1 MPHLRDSHHGTLI
14 TVLSSLLHWPFEIM
28 AEEPAIQPSPG
39 PPLKALREIFHYYA
53 PFRIMICQPCRC
65 AVFDAQINRHLRLH
79 HKGQDKAQFRPKE
92 VLSYFEEFP
101 LRIRSVED
109 LALPSEP
116 IPAVPFLS
124 VNQDTF
130 QCGESSCRWIGGTLL
145 RIQEHY
151 RHQHGWTAPPASD
164 RPTAIAPWA
173 PILSQRFI
181 PRGPGS
187 QRFAVSPPTP
197 DDSLSY
203 YPPARSSTPLSN
215 RLPQPSAAP
224 AKVPSPSAPARLPAP
239 VPNPPQLSR
248 PSLTRGPLSREPAKT
263 PTLPSS
269 PPIASR
275 LSLAPSELQ
284 DSTAQ
289 RLRPTRSQSRA
300 QQPPSTPAQSPQI
313 ALDSVYAPKTTT
325 QTTTDND
332 EPRARPSNSPDHPRK
347 RQRASK
353 EPSARSLSSAPRPT
367 AIESDQR
374 PTRASPAPTQSRTQT
389 MSQEPRALPSR
400 APALPAS
407 AHERAR
413 LESREEILTRALE
426 DWARECPLCRAEG
439 LRPSTRA
446 HQLTSCEGANAELV
460 RQESIQLLRRIK
472 TRSGSC
478 RGCGLPKSFC
488 DRFKDRSH
496 RAKLL
501 TRDRTCYAPRIMAAT
516 IISIGIFD
524 TRRFEMILG
533 LVEGGD
539 TVDME
544 DSEKVYQWFTQEV
557 PFLDM
562 AATRLTQ
569 VFYRLY
575 CTSGLPVVLD
585 SLS

>member
-1 MPHLRDSHHGTLI
+1 
-14 TVLSSLLHWPFEIM
+14 M
-28 AEEPAIQPSPG
+28 AEEPAIQPSPS
-39 PPLKALREIFHYYA
+39 PPLEALRETFHYYT

-65 AVFDAQINRHLRLH
+65 VVFDAQINRHLRLH

-92 VLSYFEEFP
+92 VLSYFEDFP
-101 LRIRSVED
+101 LRIQSVED

-124 VNQDTF
+124 INQDTF

-164 RPTAIAPWA
+164 RLTSIAPWA

-187 QRFAVSPPTP
+187 QRFAVSPPTS
-197 DDSLSY
+197 DDSLLY
-203 YPPARSSTPLSN
+203 HPPARTSTPLSN

-224 AKVPSPSAPARLPAP
+224 AKVLSPSAPARLPL
-239 VPNPPQLSR
+239 PNPPQQSSA
-248 PSLTRGPLSREPAKT
+248 SLTKSPLSREPAKT
-263 PTLPSS
+263 PTLLSS

-275 LSLAPSELQ
+275 LSLAHSELQ

-289 RLRPTRSQSRA
+289 RLRTTRSQSRA
-300 QQPPSTPAQSPQI
+300 QQPTSAPAQSPQI
-313 ALDSVYAPKTTT
+313 ALDSAYAPRTTT
-325 QTTTDND
+325 QATTDND
-332 EPRARPSNSPDHPRK
+332 EPRARPSNPPDHPRK

-353 EPSARSLSSAPRPT
+353 EPSARSLSSTPRPT

-374 PTRASPAPTQSRTQT
+374 PTRASLAPAQSRRQT
-389 MSQEPRALPSR
+389 MSKEPRALPSR
-400 APALPAS
+400 IPVPPMS
-407 AHERAR
+407 THERAR
-413 LESREEILTRALE
+413 LESPEETLTRALE
-426 DWARECPLCRAEG
+426 DWARECPVCRAEG
-439 LRPSTRA
+439 LSPSARA
-446 HQLTSCEGANAELV
+446 HQLISCEGANAELV
-460 RQESIQLLRRIK
+460 RQESTQLLQRLK

-524 TRRFEMILG
+524 TPRFEMTLG
-533 LVEGGD
+533 WIEGGD
-539 TVDME
+539 IIDME

-575 CTSGLPVVLD
+575 CTAGLPVVLD
-585 SLS
+585 SLG